1 MKHISVLHQAN
12 ECLDLHSDISSGAEV
27 HSLPPRSPKSSKT
40 SAFACRSSLT
50 CLSIRQMGFSSTI
63 NLYMMFRYQHLMTMR
78 SMIMQMTPM
87 TPEFQDPTYR
97 SLMHLRVRASMQ
109 NTFPSSSH
117 RHLDR
122 TGVSGMVSRHLQ
134 SKSLSSATLR
144 QWLCTWH
151 SPCFGIQIRPIPNSG
166 QKCQNTANQDTCLDC
181 HSECWHHCPSTCP
194 ELQHGQGCL
203 SQSPG
208 YIWNLSGVTPT
219 SCHRSP
225 GQYSY
230 SWSSTGRATEY
241 TASLDLELWDIWQR
255 RWNMDGWV

>member
-1 MKHISVLHQAN
+1 MKAPSRVDIQQQLIEEEHGEHSIHGQTSWILCGLKIQEMQYVHMKHISVLHQAN

-63 NLYMMFRYQHLMTMR
+63 NPYMMFRYQHLMTMW

-144 QWLCTWH
+144 Q
-151 SPCFGIQIRPIPNSG
+151 
-166 QKCQNTANQDTCLDC
+166 
-181 HSECWHHCPSTCP
+181 
-194 ELQHGQGCL
+194 
-203 SQSPG
+203 
-208 YIWNLSGVTPT
+208 
-219 SCHRSP
+219 
-225 GQYSY
+225 
-230 SWSSTGRATEY
+230 
-241 TASLDLELWDIWQR
+241 
-255 RWNMDGWV
+255 

>member
-1 MKHISVLHQAN
+1 MQYVHMKHISVLHQAN

-144 QWLCTWH
+144 LMTLYMA
-151 SPCFGIQIRPIPNSG
+151 F
-166 QKCQNTANQDTCLDC
+166 AL
-181 HSECWHHCPSTCP
+181 
-194 ELQHGQGCL
+194 
-203 SQSPG
+203 
-208 YIWNLSGVTPT
+208 
-219 SCHRSP
+219 
-225 GQYSY
+225 
-230 SWSSTGRATEY
+230 
-241 TASLDLELWDIWQR
+241 LWDSNPPYSELRSEMPEHSKPRHMLGLPFRMLTPLSI
-255 RWNMDGWV
+255 NMPGTTAWPGMPISISRIHLEPLRSYPHFLPQISGSIQLFLEQHR